1 MTTNNEIKTIT
12 IIGQGNVSYHY
23 NKIMTNKGFDV
34 KVVSSRLPLN
44 DKDKDRDLI
53 VIAVKDEAIKEVCMN
68 IKHTNSILVH
78 TSGYVDTLCLKDV
91 AENYGSLYPLQSLKK
106 EKDIDFNTVP
116 LCTFGNNKQTEE
128 RLNIFAK
135 KLSSIHYNLTDEQRK
150 CLHLAAVFCNN
161 FPNHLFGIAK
171 RILDKSNIPFS
182 TLFPLI
188 DTTIERAKQ
197 GDPFSFQT
205 GPAIRGEKTIM
216 NEHKERLN
224 VREKEI
230 YDVLSN
236 DIMKE
241 HNIKIE

>member
-1 MTTNNEIKTIT
+1 MQENEIKTIT
-12 IIGQGNVSYHY
+12 IIGKGNVSFHY
-23 NKIMTNKGFDV
+23 NKIMKEKGFDV

-44 DKDKDRDLI
+44 KEDIERDLV
-53 VIAVKDEAIKEVCMN
+53 VIAVKDEAIKEVSAK
-68 IKHTNSILVH
+68 IKHTNAILVH
-78 TSGYVDTLCLKDV
+78 TSGFMETSFLSNV
-91 AENYGSLYPLQSLKK
+91 AENYGSLYPLQSLRK
-106 EKDIDFNTVP
+106 EKAVDFNTVP
-116 LCTFGNNKQTEE
+116 LCTFGSNKETEE
-128 RLNIFAK
+128 KLNIFAK

-171 RILDKSNIPFS
+171 RLLDKSNIPFS
-182 TLFPLI
+182 TLFPLM

-216 NEHKERLN
+216 EEHKARLN
-224 VREKEI
+224 EDEKEI
-230 YDVLSN
+230 YEVLSK

-241 HNIKIE
+241 HNIKIN